1 MNCGNRNAI
10 AEYNKGEPCELCRST
25 YRFAGYL
32 WITRLFD
39 KDFVKKMSYLL
50 DTDDDVSAQM
60 GSLNKI
66 LFTCIDELDDIP
78 FYFLSDEIASRL
90 RTNPNP
96 LQKIIEQ
103 LRSIGYRAS
112 RTSLDPDGFKTN
124 ARIDQILDLL
134 K

>member
-1 MNCGNRNAI
+1 
-10 AEYNKGEPCELCRST
+10 
-25 YRFAGYL
+25 
-32 WITRLFD
+32 
-39 KDFVKKMSYLL
+39 MSYLL
-50 DTDDDVSAQM
+50 DTDDEVFAPMQY
-60 GSLNKI
+60 LKKI
-66 LFTCIDELDDIP
+66 LVTCTEELDDIP

-90 RTNPNP
+90 MTNPKP

-112 RTSLDPDGFKTN
+112 RTSLDPNGFKTD